1 MTMFEELRE
10 MNNLINQKQ
19 LRLDELR
26 SRLTSMN
33 IPISER
39 VQTSPCDFLPDLMC
53 EIIIIENELDD
64 MIDEYSRLKNEAKEK
79 IFCLNTQEWQDIVY
93 MHSIE
98 FKTFREIAVK
108 KGLSTNAVKQKYK
121 RAAKYMKKYLTDT
134 HILC

>member
-1 MTMFEELRE
+1 MFNELRE

-26 SRLTSMN
+26 ARLTSMN

-53 EIIIIENELDD
+53 EKIIIENELND

-79 IFCLNTQEWQDIVY
+79 IFRLNTQEWQDIVY

-121 RAAKYMKKYLTDT
+121 RATKYIIKYLTDT

>member
-1 MTMFEELRE
+1 MFDELRE

-26 SRLTSMN
+26 ARLTSMS

-53 EIIIIENELDD
+53 EIIIIENELND

-79 IFCLNTQEWQDIVY
+79 IFRLNTQEWQDIVY

-121 RAAKYMKKYLTDT
+121 RATKYMKKYLTDT
-134 HILC
+134 HMLC

>member
-1 MTMFEELRE
+1 MFDELRE
-10 MNNLINQKQ
+10 MNNLINQTQ

-26 SRLTSMN
+26 ARLTSMN

-53 EIIIIENELDD
+53 EIIIIENELND

>member
-1 MTMFEELRE
+1 MFDELRE

-26 SRLTSMN
+26 ARLTSMN

-53 EIIIIENELDD
+53 EIIIIENELND
-64 MIDEYSRLKNEAKEK
+64 MIDEYSRLKNEAKER
-79 IFCLNTQEWQDIVY
+79 IFRLNTQDWQDIVY

-121 RAAKYMKKYLTDT
+121 RATKYMKKYLTDT
-134 HILC
+134 HMLC

>member
-1 MTMFEELRE
+1 MFDELRE

-26 SRLTSMN
+26 ARLTSMN

-53 EIIIIENELDD
+53 ESIIIENELND

-79 IFCLNTQEWQDIVY
+79 IFRLNTQDWQDIVY
-93 MHSIE
+93 MHCIE
-98 FKTFREIAVK
+98 YKQFREIAVK

-121 RAAKYMKKYLTDT
+121 RATKYMKKYLTDT
-134 HILC
+134 HMLC

>member
-1 MTMFEELRE
+1 MYEELRE

-26 SRLTSMN
+26 ARLTSMN

-53 EIIIIENELDD
+53 EIIIIENELND

-121 RAAKYMKKYLTDT
+121 RATKYMKKYLTDT
-134 HILC
+134 HMLC

>member
-1 MTMFEELRE
+1 MFDELRE

-26 SRLTSMN
+26 ARLTSMN

-53 EIIIIENELDD
+53 EIIIIENELND

-121 RAAKYMKKYLTDT
+121 RATKYMKKYLTDT
-134 HILC
+134 HMLC

>member
-1 MTMFEELRE
+1 MFDELRE

-26 SRLTSMN
+26 ARLTSMN

-53 EIIIIENELDD
+53 EIIIIENELND
-64 MIDEYSRLKNEAKEK
+64 MIDEYSRLKNEAKER
-79 IFCLNTQEWQDIVY
+79 IFRLNTQDWQDIVY
-93 MHSIE
+93 MHCIE
-98 FKTFREIAVK
+98 YKQFREIAVK

-121 RAAKYMKKYLTDT
+121 RATKYMKKYLTDT
-134 HILC
+134 HMLC

>member
-1 MTMFEELRE
+1 MFDELRE
-10 MNNLINQKQ
+10 INNLINQKQ

-26 SRLTSMN
+26 ARLTSMS

-53 EIIIIENELDD
+53 EIIIIENELND
-64 MIDEYSRLKNEAKEK
+64 MIDEYSRLKKEAKEK

-121 RAAKYMKKYLTDT
+121 RATKYMKKYLTDT
-134 HILC
+134 HMLC

>member
-1 MTMFEELRE
+1 MYEELRE

-26 SRLTSMN
+26 ARLTSMN

-53 EIIIIENELDD
+53 EIIIIENELND

-121 RAAKYMKKYLTDT
+121 RATKYMKKYLTDT